1 MYFAVLL
8 EVTSNSPLQGEYLK
22 NLRTTAYFECS
33 KDLPTKEVSA
43 MTEQANNTTGSTTGL
58 DLDRI
63 EELEDALAAE
73 QKASRRTISQGLRHI
88 KRLKGRM
95 GELSVRASASVS
107 YEAGKKPP
115 FDFNATR
122 EEVGKVREELV
133 RLEAAVARANATTD
147 IRDGDRTLSL
157 AEAIRRL
164 QEIKAEIAWLSGL
177 TLRQG
182 TERAFEDAWNDEFH
196 RLVRRPQEVTY
207 ESCLT
212 EPQRVEQV
220 DALRNRFEALNDAVE
235 AANHRTEIQL

>member
-1 MYFAVLL
+1 MHFAVLL

-43 MTEQANNTTGSTTGL
+43 MTTASANTATSTPA
-58 DLDRI
+58 I
-63 EELEDALAAE
+63 
-73 QKASRRTISQGLRHI
+73 TISQGLRHI

-95 GELSVRASASVS
+95 GELSARASASVS

-147 IRDGDRTLSL
+147 IRDGDRTMSL

>member
-43 MTEQANNTTGSTTGL
+43 MTTASANTATSTPAT
-58 DLDRI
+58 
-63 EELEDALAAE
+63 
-73 QKASRRTISQGLRHI
+73 TISQGLRHI

-95 GELSVRASASVS
+95 GELSARASASVS